1 MNNCKDFIFN
11 GFIFKVSSNG
21 DVFHNGKLLK
31 GESCVNGYIRYH
43 VSENRKTTKI
53 LAHRLIAMAF
63 ILNPENKPEINHI
76 DGNKENNNVSNLEWV
91 TPSENQRHARKTGL
105 HISDGDKP
113 VLQIKDEK
121 IIKKYKSASVAS
133 RETGISRSN
142 ICNVCN
148 KRVYKNRHFL
158 TAGGFVWQWKKI

>member
-1 MNNCKDFIFN
+1 MSLQQIIEPFAYFF
-11 GFIFKVSSNG
+11 GFI
-21 DVFHNGKLLK
+21 
-31 GESCVNGYIRYH
+31 
-43 VSENRKTTKI
+43 
-53 LAHRLIAMAF
+53 AF
-63 ILNPENKPEINHI
+63 IPNPENKPEINHI

-113 VLQIKDEK
+113 VLQIKDGK
-121 IIKKYKSASVAS
+121 IIKEYKSASVAS